1 MEQTDD
7 LQWLGRRQT
16 VDDHLD
22 PALVR
27 RMAALFDRDM
37 ATTSEC
43 LPPLWHWA
51 FFQAPNG
58 QSELGLD
65 GHPENDG
72 FLPRRNGRQRMWAG
86 GEVMFR
92 RPLRP
97 GRPARR
103 ISTLENVERKQ
114 GRTGALTFLLVRHEY
129 FQDHDGPTG
138 ATVPAIIERQ
148 DIVYRDPAPP
158 KTGPGEP
165 PPTAQWQRE
174 VTPTTTLLFRYSAAT
189 FNGHRIHYDHPY
201 ATEQEGYPGLVVH
214 GPLITTL
221 MVDAFV
227 AAQPQARL
235 RRLRYRG
242 RMPLI
247 SPTPFQVAGCIEET
261 GRAALWAANDNGIA
275 HRATL
280 EFDT

>member
-16 VDDHLD
+16 VDDDLD

-27 RMAALFDRDM
+27 RMAALFDHDT
-37 ATTSEC
+37 ATAPEW

-51 FFQAPNG
+51 FFQTPNL

-72 FLPRRNGRQRMWAG
+72 FLPPRRGRQRMWAG
-86 GEVMFR
+86 GEMTFR

-103 ISTLENVERKQ
+103 VSTLENVERKQ
-114 GRTGALTFLLVRHEY
+114 GGSGALTFLLVRHEY
-129 FQDHDGPTG
+129 FQDGDGATG

-148 DIVYRDPAPP
+148 DVVYRAPSPP
-158 KTGPGEP
+158 KTGTGEP
-165 PPTAQWQRE
+165 PPTAQWRRE
-174 VTPTTTLLFRYSAAT
+174 VTPTSTLLFRYSAAT

-227 AAQPQARL
+227 AAHPQARL
-235 RRLRYRG
+235 RQLRYRG
-242 RMPLI
+242 RRPLI
-247 SPTPFQVAGCIEET
+247 APTPFEVAGCIEGT
-261 GRAALWAANDNGIA
+261 GRAALWAANDHGIA